1 MSGTVKMQLTSGRR
15 ASLVR
20 RAFFPSSNNLS
31 QRVVHGAAFTFLGI
45 AIRSGVTI
53 GSMAVLARLLTPAD
67 FGHIAMATLVT
78 ELAALFSNFGFG
90 SILIQRARLSR
101 LQIDTMFWAALLL
114 GVMLSVVVF
123 GLSFVSQLVFDNAL
137 VGELLRAL
145 CIVFIFEE
153 LTVVPRSLLARLM
166 LFRADFAVQAI
177 MILLRAG
184 VSVLFA
190 MQGAGVW
197 SLVAGSIAGAVAQ
210 SVLYLIVG
218 GYWPRLRF
226 NAAFLR
232 ETWHTNSSYFGNGL
246 LFYLNS
252 NLDLMLIGRALG
264 ASSLGI
270 YQNAR
275 SLTQEINTRMAQPL
289 QRVLFPAFAQVQNE
303 PERFR
308 DGIARSGRLLTFA
321 LAPVGFGLAAV
332 ADEIVPLLY
341 GDQWIEMVPVLQV
354 FALGAGLT
362 IAASINAS
370 IFNAK
375 NRVGLAFKL
384 YLANVAINVIL
395 IVVASRW
402 GMMGIAYAKLALGLI
417 GLVILR
423 VAMGLV
429 QMDSRDLWRMVA
441 PPCAAAALMLA
452 GITLVRPL
460 VYQVLDP
467 TALRLAA
474 LVIFGMLSYGVF
486 VLLGARTHVN
496 DARDVIAMLRG
507 KRGKR

>member
-1 MSGTVKMQLTSGRR
+1 MSGAVKMQVSSGRR

-45 AIRSGVTI
+45 AIRTGVTI

-67 FGHIAMATLVT
+67 FGHIAMATMVT

-114 GVMLSVVVF
+114 GVVLSVVVF
-123 GLSFVSQLVFDNAL
+123 GLSFVSQLVFDNVL

-145 CIVFIFEE
+145 CIIFIFEE

-166 LFRADFAVQAI
+166 LFRADFAVQAV

-184 VSVLFA
+184 VSVFFA

-197 SLVAGSIAGAVAQ
+197 SLVAGSIAGAVVQTA
-210 SVLYLIVG
+210 LYQLIG

-226 NAAFLR
+226 SAAFLR
-232 ETWHTNSSYFGNGL
+232 ATWRTNGSYFGGGL
-246 LFYLNS
+246 LFYINS

-275 SLTQEINTRMAQPL
+275 SLTQEINARMAQPL

-303 PERFR
+303 SERFR

-321 LAPVGFGLAAV
+321 LAPVGFGMAAV
-332 ADEIVPLLY
+332 AQELVPVLY
-341 GDQWIEMVPVLQV
+341 GEQWLAMVPVLQV
-354 FALGAGLT
+354 FALGSGLT
-362 IAASINAS
+362 IAGTITTS

-375 NRVGLAFKL
+375 NRVGLAVKL
-384 YLANVAINVIL
+384 SLANVAISVAL
-395 IVVASRW
+395 VLAASRW
-402 GMMGIAYAKLALGLI
+402 GMMGIAYTKLVLSLM

-423 VAMGLV
+423 IAMGLV
-429 QMDSRDLWRMVA
+429 QMDSRDLWRMIA
-441 PPCAAAALMLA
+441 PPCAAAALMFVSISLF
-452 GITLVRPL
+452 RPL
-460 VYQVLDP
+460 VYQMLDP
-467 TALRLAA
+467 VALRLAA
-474 LVIFGMLSYGVF
+474 LVGVGMLSYGV
-486 VLLGARTHVN
+486 LTLIGARTHVN
-496 DARDVIAMLRG
+496 DARDVLALLLKRRG
-507 KRGKR
+507 RR

>member
-1 MSGTVKMQLTSGRR
+1 MSRAVKMQSGRR
-15 ASLVR
+15 ATLVR

-114 GVMLSVVVF
+114 GVVLSVAVF
-123 GLSFVSQLVFDNAL
+123 GLSFVSQVAFDNAL
-137 VGELLRAL
+137 VGDLLRAL

-166 LFRADFAVQAI
+166 LFRADFAVQAV
-177 MILLRAG
+177 MIVLRAG
-184 VSVLFA
+184 VSVAFA
-190 MQGAGVW
+190 LQGAGVW
-197 SLVAGSIAGAVAQ
+197 SLVAGSIAGAVVQTA
-210 SVLYLIVG
+210 LYLVIG

-226 NAAFLR
+226 SAAFLR
-232 ETWHTNSSYFGNGL
+232 ATWRTNGSYFGGGL
-246 LFYLNS
+246 LFYINS

-275 SLTQEINTRMAQPL
+275 SLTQEINVRMAQPL

-303 PERFR
+303 AERFR

-321 LAPVGFGLAAV
+321 LAPVGFGMAAV
-332 ADEIVPLLY
+332 AQELVPVLY
-341 GDQWIEMVPVLQV
+341 GDRWLEMVPVLQV
-354 FALGAGLT
+354 FALGSGLT
-362 IAASINAS
+362 IAGTITTS

-375 NRVGLAFKL
+375 NRVGFAFKL
-384 YLANVAINVIL
+384 SLVTVVINVTL
-395 IVVASRW
+395 VLAASRW
-402 GMMGIAYAKLALGLI
+402 GMMGIAYAKLALSML
-417 GLVILR
+417 GLVVLR
-423 VAMGLV
+423 IAMGLV

-467 TALRLAA
+467 MVLRLAA
-474 LVIFGMLSYGVF
+474 LVVFGMLSYGVF
-486 VLLGARTHVN
+486 VLLGARAHVK
-496 DARDVIAMLRG
+496 DARDVIAMLRS